1 MPVAVKL
8 SGDSQGERK
17 IRVDTS
23 RSGHERVHAVYP
35 LDRQRE
41 KARRFAHACT
51 QVRGTKVNAPWTPLS
66 TFSRIFFLFTSTLQ
80 TVYRRLC
87 ALACRVSETSLL
99 VSRIILWS
107 GQPPR
112 TLLFTKPVE
121 HPKVGSERKRDVWRT
136 APRNRDSAS
145 IVLRFIFRGIDVFVI
160 HGMLAWLEDSQQ
172 TRGKRTQN
180 R

>member
-51 QVRGTKVNAPWTPLS
+51 QVRGAKVNAP
-66 TFSRIFFLFTSTLQ
+66 
-80 TVYRRLC
+80 
-87 ALACRVSETSLL
+87 
-99 VSRIILWS
+99 
-107 GQPPR
+107 
-112 TLLFTKPVE
+112 
-121 HPKVGSERKRDVWRT
+121 
-136 APRNRDSAS
+136 
-145 IVLRFIFRGIDVFVI
+145 
-160 HGMLAWLEDSQQ
+160 
-172 TRGKRTQN
+172 
-180 R
+180 